1 MPVRRSPSKEPTQE
15 PGILFRIRQII
26 QVMQVMQVIQLI
38 QLIQIRLE
46 MRRKAEQTM
55 QFWETAQVV
64 DRQQT
69 FHRRQSV
76 VPVMEPE
83 SARNARVVQHLVSVV
98 EDPCGRP
105 AVLAEAVVDRPVP
118 DAEAVVWMLPAEP
131 AAGIVEAVVE
141 ISASSAVE
149 AVVSPVVFVMA
160 RV

>member
-26 QVMQVMQVIQLI
+26 QVMQVI

-55 QFWETAQVV
+55 QFRKTVQVM

-69 FHRRQSV
+69 FHRRQNV

-105 AVLAEAVVDRPVP
+105 AVPAEAVVDRPVP
-118 DAEAVVWMLPAEP
+118 DVAAAVWMLPAEP

-141 ISASSAVE
+141 IPASSAAE
-149 AVVSPVVFVMA
+149 AAVSPVVSVMA

>member
-1 MPVRRSPSKEPTQE
+1 MPVRRSSSKEPTQE

-26 QVMQVMQVIQLI
+26 QVIQVIQLI

-55 QFWETAQVV
+55 QFRKTELQVV

-69 FHRRQSV
+69 FHRRQNA
-76 VPVMEPE
+76 VPVTEPE

-105 AVLAEAVVDRPVP
+105 VVPVEAVADRPVP

-131 AAGIVEAVVE
+131 AAGIVGAVVE
-141 ISASSAVE
+141 IPASSAAE
-149 AVVSPVVFVMA
+149 AAVSPVVSVMA
-160 RV
+160 RA

>member
-15 PGILFRIRQII
+15 SGILFRIRQII
-26 QVMQVMQVIQLI
+26 QVIQVIQLI
-38 QLIQIRLE
+38 QLRLE

-55 QFWETAQVV
+55 QFRKTVQVM

-69 FHRRQSV
+69 FHRRQNV

-105 AVLAEAVVDRPVP
+105 AVPAEAVADRPVP
-118 DAEAVVWMLPAEP
+118 DVAVAVWMLPAEP
-131 AAGIVEAVVE
+131 AAGIVGAVVE
-141 ISASSAVE
+141 IPASSAAE
-149 AVVSPVVFVMA
+149 AAVSLVVSVMA

>member
-1 MPVRRSPSKEPTQE
+1 MPVRRSLSKEPTQE

-26 QVMQVMQVIQLI
+26 QVM
-38 QLIQIRLE
+38 
-46 MRRKAEQTM
+46 
-55 QFWETAQVV
+55 

-69 FHRRQSV
+69 FHRRQNV
-76 VPVMEPE
+76 VPVTEPE

-105 AVLAEAVVDRPVP
+105 AVPAEAVVDRPVP
-118 DAEAVVWMLPAEP
+118 DVAAAVWMLPAEP

-141 ISASSAVE
+141 IPASSAVE
-149 AVVSPVVFVMA
+149 AVVSLVVSVMA

>member
-15 PGILFRIRQII
+15 PVILFRIRQ
-26 QVMQVMQVIQLI
+26 VMQI
-38 QLIQIRLE
+38 IQIRLE

-55 QFWETAQVV
+55 QFRKTVQVM

-69 FHRRQSV
+69 FHRRQNV

-105 AVLAEAVVDRPVP
+105 VVPVEAVADRPVP
-118 DAEAVVWMLPAEP
+118 DVAAAVWMLPVEP
-131 AAGIVEAVVE
+131 AAGIVGEVVE
-141 ISASSAVE
+141 IPASSAAE
-149 AVVSPVVFVMA
+149 AAVSPVVSVMA

>member
-1 MPVRRSPSKEPTQE
+1 MPVRRSSSKEPTQE

-26 QVMQVMQVIQLI
+26 QVIQVI

-55 QFWETAQVV
+55 QFRKTELQVV

-69 FHRRQSV
+69 FHRRQNV
-76 VPVMEPE
+76 VPVTEPE

-105 AVLAEAVVDRPVP
+105 AVPAEAVADRPVP
-118 DAEAVVWMLPAEP
+118 DAAAAVWMLPAEP
-131 AAGIVEAVVE
+131 AADIVEAVVE
-141 ISASSAVE
+141 IPASSAVE
-149 AVVSPVVFVMA
+149 AVVSLVVSVMA

>member
-1 MPVRRSPSKEPTQE
+1 MPVRRSSSKEPTQE
-15 PGILFRIRQII
+15 PGILFRIRQVI
-26 QVMQVMQVIQLI
+26 QVI

-55 QFWETAQVV
+55 QFRKTELQVV

-69 FHRRQSV
+69 FHRRQNV
-76 VPVMEPE
+76 VPVTEPE

-105 AVLAEAVVDRPVP
+105 AVPAEAVADRPVP
-118 DAEAVVWMLPAEP
+118 DAAAAVWMLPAEP
-131 AAGIVEAVVE
+131 AADIVEAVVE
-141 ISASSAVE
+141 IPASSVVE
-149 AVVSPVVFVMA
+149 AVVSLVVSVMA

>member
-1 MPVRRSPSKEPTQE
+1 MPVPRSLSKEPTQE
-15 PGILFRIRQII
+15 PGRLFRIRQII
-26 QVMQVMQVIQLI
+26 QVM
-38 QLIQIRLE
+38 
-46 MRRKAEQTM
+46 
-55 QFWETAQVV
+55 

-69 FHRRQSV
+69 FHRRQNV

-105 AVLAEAVVDRPVP
+105 AVPAEAVADRPVP
-118 DAEAVVWMLPAEP
+118 DVAAAVWMLPAEP

-141 ISASSAVE
+141 IPASSAVE
-149 AVVSPVVFVMA
+149 VAVSLVVSVMA

>member
-1 MPVRRSPSKEPTQE
+1 MPVRRSSSKEPTQV

-26 QVMQVMQVIQLI
+26 QV
-38 QLIQIRLE
+38 IQIRLE

-55 QFWETAQVV
+55 QFRKTELQVV

-69 FHRRQSV
+69 FHRRQNV
-76 VPVMEPE
+76 VPVTEPE

-105 AVLAEAVVDRPVP
+105 AVPAEAVADRPVP
-118 DAEAVVWMLPAEP
+118 DAAAAVWMLPAEP
-131 AAGIVEAVVE
+131 AADIVEAVVE
-141 ISASSAVE
+141 IPASSAVE
-149 AVVSPVVFVMA
+149 AVVSPVVSVMA

>member
-1 MPVRRSPSKEPTQE
+1 MDQ
-15 PGILFRIRQII
+15 
-26 QVMQVMQVIQLI
+26 
-38 QLIQIRLE
+38 
-46 MRRKAEQTM
+46 
-55 QFWETAQVV
+55 
-64 DRQQT
+64 QQT

-105 AVLAEAVVDRPVP
+105 AVPVAAVADRPVP
-118 DAEAVVWMLPAEP
+118 DAEAAVWMLLAEP

-141 ISASSAVE
+141 IPANSAVE

-160 RV
+160 RVWSLMTVFCVTGTRNVLYAVALGNYKTVKRSSCK

>member
-1 MPVRRSPSKEPTQE
+1 MIQ
-15 PGILFRIRQII
+15 IRQIR
-26 QVMQVMQVIQLI
+26 QVMQI
-38 QLIQIRLE
+38 IQIWLE

-55 QFWETAQVV
+55 QFRKTVQVM

-105 AVLAEAVVDRPVP
+105 VVPVEAVADRPVP
-118 DAEAVVWMLPAEP
+118 DVAAAVWMLPVEP
-131 AAGIVEAVVE
+131 AAGIVGEVVE
-141 ISASSAVE
+141 IPANSAAEAAVSL
-149 AVVSPVVFVMA
+149 VVSVMA

>member
-1 MPVRRSPSKEPTQE
+1 MPVRRSSSKEPTQE

-26 QVMQVMQVIQLI
+26 QVI

-55 QFWETAQVV
+55 QFRKTELQVV

-69 FHRRQSV
+69 FHRRQNV
-76 VPVMEPE
+76 VPVTEPE

-105 AVLAEAVVDRPVP
+105 AVPAEAVADRPVP
-118 DAEAVVWMLPAEP
+118 DAAAAVWMLPAEP
-131 AAGIVEAVVE
+131 AADIVEAVVE
-141 ISASSAVE
+141 IPASSAVE
-149 AVVSPVVFVMA
+149 AVVSLVVSVMA

>member
-1 MPVRRSPSKEPTQE
+1 MPVRRSSSKEPTQE

-26 QVMQVMQVIQLI
+26 QVI

-55 QFWETAQVV
+55 QFRKTELQVV

-69 FHRRQSV
+69 FHRRQNV
-76 VPVMEPE
+76 VPVTEPE

-105 AVLAEAVVDRPVP
+105 AVPAEAVADRPVP
-118 DAEAVVWMLPAEP
+118 DVAVAVWMLPAEP
-131 AAGIVEAVVE
+131 AADIVEAVVE
-141 ISASSAVE
+141 IPASSAVE
-149 AVVSPVVFVMA
+149 AVVSLVVSVMV

>member
-1 MPVRRSPSKEPTQE
+1 MPVRRSSSKEPTQE
-15 PGILFRIRQII
+15 PGRLFRIRQII
-26 QVMQVMQVIQLI
+26 QVM
-38 QLIQIRLE
+38 
-46 MRRKAEQTM
+46 
-55 QFWETAQVV
+55 

-69 FHRRQSV
+69 FHRRQNV

-105 AVLAEAVVDRPVP
+105 AVPAEAVADRPVP
-118 DAEAVVWMLPAEP
+118 DAAAAVWMLPAEP

-141 ISASSAVE
+141 IPANSAAE
-149 AVVSPVVFVMA
+149 TVVSLVVSVMA